1 MLAVISAGASPT
13 SERDACN
20 RRRGEDDEQAAR
32 LIRAACDVVDD
43 RYGAT

>member
-13 SERDACN
+13 SARDACN
-20 RRRGEDDEQAAR
+20 GRCRVNYEQAAR